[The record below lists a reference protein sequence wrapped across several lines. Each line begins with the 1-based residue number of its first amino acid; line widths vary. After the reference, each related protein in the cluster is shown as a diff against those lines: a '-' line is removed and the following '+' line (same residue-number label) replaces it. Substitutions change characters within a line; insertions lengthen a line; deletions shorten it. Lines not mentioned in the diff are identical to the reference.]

1 MVAMQNELRTAID
14 EIVELNLNNYTMK
27 NNQPN
32 NEIIIYQSADGTPN
46 IEARIVDETIWLTQA
61 QMALLFGKGRTTIT
75 EHVLNVFKEGE
86 LDEKVVCRNFRHT
99 TQHGAMEEKAQEK
112 EVKCYNL
119 DVIISV
125 GYRVK
130 SLQGTRFRIWATARL
145 REYIVKGFTMNDDF
159 LKESGGGKY
168 WYELL
173 DRIRD
178 IRSSEKVLYRQVL
191 DLYATSTD
199 YDSKSDASK
208 KFFSIVQNKLHYA
221 ANGKTAAEIISE
233 RVDAEKPFMGLM
245 TFKKDGV
252 RKADVIVAK
261 NYLNEKEIKRL
272 NNVVSAYFDIA
283 ELRALDGIKTTM
295 QDYLEQLDRL
305 VASMD
310 RAVLQ
315 DAGKVSKIEAEVK
328 AHAEYSKY
336 QTKTLSP
343 VEEAYLESIKTL
355 QKQAQKKVD
364 QTNQNS

>member
-1 MVAMQNELRTAID
+1 MSLRSQPNMLGFVGKSMEHT
-14 EIVELNLNNYTMK
+14 E
-27 NNQPN
+27 PN
-32 NEIIIYQSADGTPN
+32 NEVIIYTGDGGQPVVSVRV
-46 IEARIVDETIWLTQA
+46 EGETVSLNQA
-61 QMALLFGKGRTTIT
+61 QLAELFDTTIQ
-75 EHVLNVFKEGE
+75 NVSLHIQNIYEEGE
-86 LDEKVVCRNFRHT
+86 LAEEATIKEYLIVQNEGNREVFRR
-99 TQHGAMEEKAQEK
+99 
-112 EVKCYNL
+112 VKHYNL
-119 DVIISV
+119 DLIISL
-125 GYRVK
+125 GYRVR
-130 SLQGTRFRIWATARL
+130 SHIATHFRRWATARL
-145 REYIVKGFTMNDDF
+145 REYIVKGFTMDDER
-159 LKESGGGKY
+159 LKGNGGGQY
-168 WYELL
+168 WKELL